1 MAGGADGVGIIRCM
15 IPIRKFTQRALVG
28 GVSLACA
35 AAAALAQDDIV
46 RPPKA
51 EDPGEV
57 SYVLVLGVALVCVAV
72 TLGINLLPSRRTHQD

>member
-1 MAGGADGVGIIRCM
+1 MTRARRFMLRAFVTGTTLAVAAG
-15 IPIRKFTQRALVG
+15 T
-28 GVSLACA
+28 SLAQA
-35 AAAALAQDDIV
+35 DIV

-57 SYVLVLGVALVCVAV
+57 SYVLVLGIALVCAAI